1 MPQNLLM
8 KWMSIILLW
17 RQTLL
22 LQRSAKETSCV
33 AQPLVRNAD
42 AVLTYSKAVLGRTL
56 TNAVVKRTFFQHF
69 CAGGLS
75 DVMPSSSVRNL
86 MFTWPGSFTAAV
98 LLHTAL
104 HAGPGHSSR
113 LRHAQPAS
121 AHAHDSVACAS
132 TGENAE
138 ELRPA
143 LRYLR
148 SNGIGGIV
156 AYSVEDDVASCGDG
170 GAASLG
176 DLDREAEASSSEF
189 WKHFSALVVH
199 IK

>member
-1 MPQNLLM
+1 MPQNLPM
-8 KWMSIILLW
+8 KWISIILLW

-42 AVLTYSKAVLGRTL
+42 AMLTYSKAVLGPTL

-75 DVMPSSSVRNL
+75 DVMPSSAVRNL
-86 MFTWPGSFTAAV
+86 MFTWPGSS

-104 HAGPGHSSR
+104 HAGPGQFLTPTSCTACWRTCSV
-113 LRHAQPAS
+113 
-121 AHAHDSVACAS
+121 DSVACAS

-170 GAASLG
+170 GGASLG

-189 WKHFSALVVH
+189 WKHFFALAVH
-199 IK
+199 IE